1 MAVYLNLGIYKSNK
15 MKFIKY
21 LSITSI
27 ILALVIIFIK
37 LQFDIESYRF
47 MKEIIT
53 DSNGDISPTVGAGG
67 LKILILLFIP
77 MFISLV
83 ISIIG
88 FKKKNIYKKASL
100 ILNIITMVYLIIPAG
115 ILLSQFSF

>member
-1 MAVYLNLGIYKSNK
+1 
-15 MKFIKY
+15 
-21 LSITSI
+21 
-27 ILALVIIFIK
+27 
-37 LQFDIESYRF
+37 

-53 DSNGDISPTVGAGG
+53 DGNGDISPTVGAGG

-100 ILNIITMVYLIIPAG
+100 ILNIITMVYL
-115 ILLSQFSF
+115 